1 MIGMAWY
8 PMTTYREGAISFSC
22 LKEREVLQKPRE
34 VSKWSWPHHRSCGL
48 SLRAVSIHPPLS
60 KEAGRE
66 VSAPASLPPH
76 PAESHPCF
84 PWPELTARRSG
95 SPRCY
100 PRTSA
105 LWAAVQAGRG
115 RDCPHGACKGLQ
127 TGLKW
132 AHNGGICFA
141 PAAGRTRSFIGNKD
155 FLTIKNPVSDT
166 FSALSSIKVLKI
178 WTLDSS

>member
-1 MIGMAWY
+1 MEL
-8 PMTTYREGAISFSC
+8 TTPQDLWPFPEGR
-22 LKEREVLQKPRE
+22 K
-34 VSKWSWPHHRSCGL
+34 
-48 SLRAVSIHPPLS
+48 HPPLS

-76 PAESHPCF
+76 PPESHPCF

-95 SPRCY
+95 SPRYY

-105 LWAAVQAGRG
+105 LWAAMQDGGG
-115 RDCPHGACKGLQ
+115 RDRPHGAHKGLQ

-132 AHNGGICFA
+132 AHNSGICFA

-155 FLTIKNPVSDT
+155 FLTIKNPVTDT